1 MDFIFKMEN
10 YIRNQIVS
18 HFEKY
23 MIEIGDKD
31 ILSIIDQTK
40 KGVYAFQIIY
50 VDNPDTFD
58 EETGTINLNIPTYK
72 FKLLKLLN
80 RSNVLYNEEYDIWSY
95 DGGKTF
101 KYGNSE
107 TLIFDLRVIRELK
120 LNQIL

>member
-1 MDFIFKMEN
+1 MEN

-18 HFEKY
+18 HFEKHQ
-23 MIEIGDKD
+23 IEIDDKE

-50 VDNPDTFD
+50 VDNLYTFD
-58 EETGTINLNIPTYK
+58 EETRVNLNIHPYK

-80 RSNVLYNEEYDIWSY
+80 RSNVLYNKEYDVWSY

-101 KYGNSE
+101 KYRNSE

>member
-1 MDFIFKMEN
+1 MEN

-18 HFEKY
+18 HFEKHS
-23 MIEIGDKD
+23 IEIDDKD

-50 VDNPDTFD
+50 VDNPDFMNQ
-58 EETGTINLNIPTYK
+58 ETEIRLDWVINSNLPTYK

-80 RSNVLYNEEYDIWSY
+80 RSNVLYNKEYDVWSY

-101 KYGNSE
+101 KYSNSE

>member
-1 MDFIFKMEN
+1 MEN

-18 HFEKY
+18 HFEKHQ
-23 MIEIGDKD
+23 IEISDED
-31 ILSIIDQTK
+31 ILSIIDHTK

-50 VDNPDTFD
+50 VDNPDLLNP
-58 EETGTINLNIPTYK
+58 ETGIINLNLPTYK

-80 RSNVLYNEEYDIWSY
+80 RSNVEYNKEYDVWSY

-101 KYGNSE
+101 KYSDSE
-107 TLIFDLRVIRELK
+107 TLIFDLRIIRELK